1 MEAPP
6 KAAAPSKRPGLDF
19 IGIFPIR
26 KGDADKKLDQKK
38 QPQGPVFPRG
48 DYKVACRGN
57 GLSLVLLEEFKNA
70 FLGKHQQDTLKTEKV
85 ITNPLNALEPVS
97 ATGPVLYGKPKT
109 QNFLNVSKDLEEAL
123 LNKRIDIVVLNMK
136 DIPFELPQGLILA
149 SALKREDSR
158 DALVTRNTIGAIQ
171 ELPRG
176 AKVAASSRRRVMQLK
191 ALRPDLE
198 IVPISGE
205 VPERLQKMEVENLDA
220 VLVAWASLRR
230 LNISPRY
237 YVALT
242 ADQVIPAACQ
252 GIAGILCRAD
262 DKDLLAKLRYIE
274 DSEASWAA
282 RCERAFVQKLGG
294 TRDVP
299 VGVFAHRKGTQD
311 PWILD
316 SVIGDAKSG
325 EVLKHREIGT
335 SRCKPESLAD
345 KAFVGILGKG
355 ARKFLPF
362 T

>member
-1 MEAPP
+1 M
-6 KAAAPSKRPGLDF
+6 
-19 IGIFPIR
+19 R
-26 KGDADKKLDQKK
+26 KSDQDKKLDAKK

-48 DYKVACRGN
+48 DYKIACRTN
-57 GLSLVLLEEFKNA
+57 GLGSVLLDEFKA
-70 FLGKHQQDTLKTEKV
+70 AYIGKHLQDTLKQEFLLST
-85 ITNPLNALEPVS
+85 PASMGDLQQANAPI
-97 ATGPVLYGKPKT
+97 LYGRPKSQT
-109 QNFLNVSKDLEEAL
+109 FPSVSKDLEEAL
-123 LNKRIDIVVLNMK
+123 LSKKVDIVVLNMK
-136 DIPFELPQGLILA
+136 DIPFDLPEGLILA

-205 VPERLQKMEVENLDA
+205 VPERLHKMETENLDA

-242 ADQVIPAACQ
+242 PDQVIPAACQ
-252 GIAGILCRAD
+252 GISGIVCRAD
-262 DKDLLAKLRYIE
+262 DVDLLAKLRYIE

-299 VGVFAHRKGTQD
+299 IGVFSHRKGTQD

-316 SVIGDAKSG
+316 SVIGDPRTG
-325 EVLKHREIGT
+325 EILKHREIGT

-345 KAFVGILGKG
+345 KAFMGILGKG

-362 T
+362 S